1 MRANRVTSWQNDLL
15 EKLEDGQ
22 GLNVVLPVALRA
34 SKSDSTSAKKRPALG
49 ESKNTVQPEKAKT
62 EASSDSN
69 TNAVHSNSKV
79 IAAWQLPNGVKY
91 LDLFGAKDARPQGMT
106 SALQHTPLKEAKS
119 NPTGPHVC
127 QISNGRQCKQ
137 GCSLALVVAS
147 AMMDE
152 ARAKASTLFQA
163 IYSSS

>member
-1 MRANRVTSWQNDLL
+1 
-15 EKLEDGQ
+15 
-22 GLNVVLPVALRA
+22 
-34 SKSDSTSAKKRPALG
+34 LG